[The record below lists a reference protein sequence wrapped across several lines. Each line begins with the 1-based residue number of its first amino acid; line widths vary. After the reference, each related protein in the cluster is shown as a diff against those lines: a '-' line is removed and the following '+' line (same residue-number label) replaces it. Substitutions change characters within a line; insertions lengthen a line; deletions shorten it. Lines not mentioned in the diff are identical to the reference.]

1 MDGHSFPRLS
11 ANRSFHG
18 LFGWK
23 QCFKNYLFFIRN
35 VSKLAFLERIPLNML
50 CLLPRQL
57 TSIKCFQKNTKNCLK
72 KFQKQPSFWHFMNET
87 SQQHYFI
94 LPKKSVKRTVC
105 KTVQENYVDGT
116 IMSECFVIY
125 HSLINNLS

>member
-18 LFGWK
+18 LFGWNSVLRII
-23 QCFKNYLFFIRN
+23 FFSSEMSVNWLFLRE
-35 VSKLAFLERIPLNML
+35 FLWNML

-57 TSIKCFQKNTKNCLK
+57 TSIKCSQKNTKNCLK
-72 KFQKQPSFWHFMNET
+72 KFQKHPPFWHFMNET

-105 KTVQENYVDGT
+105 RQSRKTMWTALYDYNVWMFCYLPQ
-116 IMSECFVIY
+116 SK
-125 HSLINNLS
+125 